1 MWNKDKPMI
10 SNNNNLMKRILVV
23 LLTCV
28 VWCGV
33 YADEGMWMITNL
45 SERTDSVLKSMGL
58 ELSRDEIFSTEHPA
72 LNNAIVQFG
81 GFCSGV
87 VVSSEGLVFTNHHCG
102 YESIQS
108 NSSMKHDYLK
118 DGFYAKTYADEL
130 PNEGLYVD
138 FHLNTYEVTDK
149 MLAVVTNGMTETE
162 RALAMDS
169 MATVLQDAVSDS
181 VLAIHAEVVPYY
193 KGSKYYI
200 SIYQRF
206 SDVRLV
212 CAPPQCLGKHGG
224 DTDNWMWPRQ
234 TCDFSVFRVYAG
246 RDNRPAEYS
255 KDNVPYHPV
264 RYATVSTQGYVPG
277 SYCMTF
283 GYPGSTDRYL
293 SSYGIDNTMRTTNAL
308 RIQVRE
314 IKLGILREAMNS
326 SDALRIMYASK
337 YAQCSNYYKF
347 SIGQNKALEDLG
359 VIAEKQVLE
368 KEVTDWAKQELAAC
382 PMACGEGVH
391 ECERCQRLMS
401 YTTMLDTLKRAYA
414 ENFDRNFAQELWKE
428 AIYGGSDVLKFAM
441 MQLIRVL
448 QEDGKVE
455 DFDKVVEK
463 AYKDIDLDTDKRLLK
478 AMLVNYLVNVPDT
491 AYVPRQ
497 FWGSL
502 GSKSETEIYGTIAD
516 VVDSLYEASIFFH
529 PEELAKKKGIG
540 ELIEDPMME
549 LAFGMIEVLYK
560 TYGDDST
567 NRYEQ
572 LLGDAIREMNRD
584 KEYYPDA
591 NFTLRMSFGIVE
603 GYNDYECFTPSQSI
617 IDKYE
622 KQGENPDYEL
632 TAPVYK
638 WLKKGKW
645 GSRYV
650 DSRSN
655 DLQLCF
661 LTNNDITGGNSGSG
675 MFDGKGRLIGLAFD
689 GNWEAMSSDLKFDTK
704 LTRCI
709 GVDIRYVLSV
719 IENYEKGKRLIN
731 ELTLE

>member
-1 MWNKDKPMI
+1 
-10 SNNNNLMKRILVV
+10 MKRILIA
-23 LLTCV
+23 LLTWVAC
-28 VWCGV
+28 CGA
-33 YADEGMWMITNL
+33 YADEGMWLITNL
-45 SERTDSVLKSMGL
+45 SERTDSVLKSLGL

-87 VVSSEGLVFTNHHCG
+87 VVSPEGLIFTNHHCG
-102 YESIQS
+102 YGAIQS
-108 NSSMKHDYLK
+108 NSSTKHDYLQ

-149 MLAVVTNGMTETE
+149 MLAVTTKNMTETE
-162 RALAMDS
+162 RAQVMDS
-169 MATVLQDAVSDS
+169 MATVLQNAVSDS
-181 VLAIHAEVVPYY
+181 VHCIHAEVVPYY

-234 TCDFSVFRVYAG
+234 TCDFSVFRIYAG
-246 RDNRPAEYS
+246 QDNQPAEYS

-308 RIQVRE
+308 RIEVRD
-314 IKLGILREAMNS
+314 IKLRILREAMNS

-347 SIGQNKALEDLG
+347 SIGQNKALVNLG
-359 VIAEKQVLE
+359 VIAEKQALE
-368 KEVTDWAKQELAAC
+368 KEVTDWAKEQL
-382 PMACGEGVH
+382 EG
-391 ECERCQRLMS
+391 CEAGNDRYERLTT

-414 ENFDRNFAQELWKE
+414 EHFNQSYTRQLWIE
-428 AIYGGSDVLKFAM
+428 AIYGGSDVLKFAITQM
-441 MQLIRVL
+441 VKTLN
-448 QEDGKVE
+448 ETGKEE
-455 DFDKVVEK
+455 DFGKLVEK
-463 AYKDIDLDTDKRLLK
+463 TYKDIDIETDKRLLA
-478 AMLVNYLVNVPDT
+478 AMLTKYLSQVPDS
-491 AYVPRQ
+491 AYVPQRV
-497 FWGSL
+497 FGSL
-502 GSKSETEIYGTIAD
+502 
-516 VVDSLYEASIFFH
+516 DSLTEDDIHRWMTNFTNNLYEKSVFAH
-529 PEELAKKKGIG
+529 PEKLAKKQGIG

-549 LAFGMIEVLYK
+549 LAFAMIEVLYK
-560 TYGDDST
+560 TYGNDPTDQ
-567 NRYEQ
+567 YEQ
-572 LLGDAIREMNRD
+572 LLGDAVREMNKE

-603 GYNDYECFTPSQSI
+603 GYNDFACFTPSQSI

-622 KQGENPDYEL
+622 KQGSNPDYAL
-632 TAPVYK
+632 TKPVYE

-645 GSRYV
+645 GKRYV
-650 DSRSN
+650 DKRSN
-655 DLQLCF
+655 DMQLCF

-689 GNWEAMSSDLKFDTK
+689 GNWDAMSSDLKFDTK

-719 IENYEKGKRLIN
+719 IENYEKGKRIIN